1 MRKKPTTIY
10 LLLYGAVAMVTG
22 GKDVEMTFYRL
33 FENIHVLQWQQFW
46 DFRVEYITQKKNHFS
61 RK

>member
-1 MRKKPTTIY
+1 MRKKPNTIY

-22 GKDVEMTFYRL
+22 GKDVEKTFYRL
-33 FENIHVLQWQQFW
+33 FENIHVLQWQQFGV
-46 DFRVEYITQKKNHFS
+46 FRVEYITQKKNHFS